1 MTEQLSLA
9 VTATPETLQ
18 GIVAEIEA
26 MAARENWSPDLVFKV
41 NLVLEELVLN
51 IGQHG
56 AGSGENAAGV
66 IQVEIRLGSEP
77 DRLVFEIVDDG
88 TPFDPLHDAPQPD
101 LEAAL
106 EDRRVGGLGLHLVRS
121 VVDGMEYKCAAGK
134 NHLTLIARRGG

>member
-56 AGSGENAAGV
+56 AGLGENAAGV
-66 IQVEIRLGSEP
+66 RQVEIRLGSEP
-77 DRLVFEIVDDG
+77 DRLIFEIVDDG
-88 TPFDPLHDAPQPD
+88 MPFDPLSDAPEPD
-101 LEAAL
+101 LQAAL

-121 VVDGMEYKCAAGK
+121 VVDAMEYKRAAGK
-134 NHLTLIARRGG
+134 NHLTLVARRGG

>member
-26 MAARENWSPDLVFKV
+26 MGARENWSPELVFKV

-56 AGSGENAAGV
+56 AGPGENAAGV
-66 IQVEIRLGSEP
+66 NSVEIRLGSEP
-77 DRLVFEIVDDG
+77 DRLIFEIVDDG
-88 TPFDPLHDAPQPD
+88 TPFDPLQDAPQPD
-101 LEAAL
+101 LAAAL
-106 EDRRVGGLGLHLVRS
+106 QDRRVGGLGLHLVRS
-121 VVDGMEYKCAAGK
+121 VVDRMEYKRAAGK